1 MFLKGKL
8 IPQEASV
15 AKRMSWVSN
24 RETTKPEDL
33 AYCLPARATD
43 PHPFPDA
50 DAPICGTGSP
60 VREITLG
67 TSFLEPIC
75 SWHQLSRN
83 WSAYNDVL
91 SATTS
96 RAYLR
101 FHSKDGGSQMSL
113 SSSVRW
119 RSKASS
125 FERSRMFKILL
136 PPLNLCDKPT
146 HGSFAQNAKHIIAT
160 ISTVTKMTLAQLKR
174 LAYHP
179 RMSNLT
185 PYIVLMHW
193 IVLEKLT

>member
-1 MFLKGKL
+1 MH
-8 IPQEASV
+8 A
-15 AKRMSWVSN
+15 A
-24 RETTKPEDL
+24 
-33 AYCLPARATD
+33 PARATD
-43 PHPFPDA
+43 A
-50 DAPICGTGSP
+50 APVSRRGCAP
-60 VREITLG
+60 VTEIKLG
-67 TSFLEPIC
+67 TSLLEPIC

-83 WSAYNDVL
+83 WTAYNDVL

-96 RAYLR
+96 RVYLR
-101 FHSKDGGSQMSL
+101 FRSKAGGSQMSL

-119 RSKASS
+119 RSNASL
-125 FERSRMFKILL
+125 FKRPRMFKVLL
-136 PPLNLCDKPT
+136 PPLNLCDKPI
-146 HGSFAQNAKHIIAT
+146 HGSFARNAKHTIAK